1 MVADAMDG
9 NPDLPAM
16 MNSVVPMRRIALP
29 EEIADVVV
37 FMTSPRSSFVTGV
50 GWIVDGGMTL
60 QVQTY

>member
-1 MVADAMDG
+1 MVEEAMNG
-9 NPDLPAM
+9 NPELSVM
-16 MNSVVPMRRIALP
+16 MKSVIPMGRIAFP

-37 FMTSPRSSFVTGV
+37 FMTSSRSSYVTGV